1 MKAEQRELLQRTGKS
16 LSVLVVVK
24 QRLEEVPGQLWP
36 AATVKVALLVAKLV
50 AKKSKEQL
58 TGNFVAVEFEESK
71 FDIEQEQPGRKVVEL
86 PTVEE
91 LLAVSIEEDIGV
103 EWISSIQEQLLVEM
117 AQLDIK
123 LLAEL
128 QEHIMPVAEL
138 ANIEVKAEFEQAD
151 TKLFAEL
158 VRVDT
163 ELIAKFVGLD
173 TELVAD
179 RLASIHAESMLD
191 ITVAVESKPWA
202 ELAVKKQ
209 GKPIPN

>member
-24 QRLEEVPGQLWP
+24 QRLEEVPGQLWL
-36 AATVKVALLVAKLV
+36 AATVKVASLVVKLV

-103 EWISSIQEQLLVEM
+103 ERISSIQEQ
-117 AQLDIK
+117 

-158 VRVDT
+158 VRFDT
-163 ELIAKFVGLD
+163 ELIAKFVRVD